1 MKVLKTA
8 ALAAALAVSMGT
20 AAKAADIVDTVL
32 AKPEFSTLAKMVKQA
47 GLVETLK
54 GDGPFTVFAPTNDAF
69 KKWPENEVALFL
81 KAGKE
86 KHLVRLLKTHVVPG
100 AVLSTDVA
108 GKTTEAKNVEGKLLK
123 VDGTDGVKVDGAT
136 VTQADIKV
144 DNGVI
149 HVIDSPLKPE
159 AYRGSF

>member
-1 MKVLKTA
+1 MKSIKSL
-8 ALAAALAVSMGT
+8 ALAGALALST
-20 AAKAADIVDTVL
+20 ATTASAADIVDTVL

-54 GDGPFTVFAPTNDAF
+54 SEGPFTVFAPTNEAF
-69 KKWPENEVALFL
+69 KAWPQKEVDLFL

-100 AVLSTDVA
+100 AVTSSDLA
-108 GKTTEAKNVEGKLLK
+108 GKTVDAKTAEGTTIK
-123 VDGTDGVKVDGAT
+123 VDGTDGVKIGNSK

-149 HVIDSPLKPE
+149 HVIDAPLKPE